1 MPAPGSFL
9 KSLGLFAELP
19 LSHATHFDLLRTFVR
34 RFPTP
39 RTFVTPANAKGALK
53 ACEANR

>member
-1 MPAPGSFL
+1 MPAPGFFL

-19 LSHATHFDLLRTFVR
+19 LSHATHFDLLRTFV
-34 RFPTP
+34 
-39 RTFVTPANAKGALK
+39 TPANAKGALK